1 MTMFAMTEDPQS
13 EEQQKNT
20 FNREKLTNLIVV
32 AFAIFGA
39 FLNFVGVCILQS
51 NSNKLSRTIPS
62 GFGSVAVSSSVDH
75 AFDTQWYHTFY
86 YVAVLVAFCVLSM
99 LSSFPDHKMT
109 LMAFLAIG
117 FVYLTDDMQGYISS
131 ARAESALVSST
142 VNFTS
147 GGPATAFTG
156 CFFMVLAWFYM
167 MIFTGGMPSMPSFF
181 KK

>member
-1 MTMFAMTEDPQS
+1 MTQS
-13 EEQQKNT
+13 TSNFSST
-20 FNREKLTNLIVV
+20 AEKLIHVLLL

-39 FLNFVGVCILQS
+39 FLNLAGLSILQN
-51 NSNKLSRTIPS
+51 NSNLVERNAQR
-62 GFGSVAVSSSVDH
+62 FGSVAVSSSLSH

-99 LSSFPDHKMT
+99 LPSFSDHKMT

-131 ARAESALVSST
+131 ARAESALVSRT
-142 VNFTS
+142 VNFTF

-156 CFFMVLAWFYM
+156 CFFMVLAWVYM
-167 MIFTGGMPSMPSFF
+167 MMYTGGMPSMPSLTSFQ